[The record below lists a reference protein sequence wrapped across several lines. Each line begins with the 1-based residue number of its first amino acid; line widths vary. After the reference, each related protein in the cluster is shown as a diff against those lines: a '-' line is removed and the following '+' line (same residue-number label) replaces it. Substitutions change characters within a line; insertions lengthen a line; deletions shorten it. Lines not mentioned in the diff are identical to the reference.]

1 MNRRQKKRKEKRY
14 FQHLLI
20 LTKPKST
27 EMFEPP
33 TQGIMDPANLLTLK
47 SKYKNSLQS
56 ISTTSF
62 LIPSETS
69 KRLFVQDLIF
79 PSLFPRND
87 VSWFQSV
94 FDERVCFADLGM
106 PSTKKF
112 NRDKDETKYWRILT
126 TIISGGLKIW
136 YRQGFKTNQ
145 FFLSLGNKS
154 IQFNSYQKIVSIA
167 FLEIF

>member
-47 SKYKNSLQS
+47 SKYKIVLRS
-56 ISTTSF
+56 IPTTSF

-94 FDERVCFADLGM
+94 FDEWVCFADLGM
-106 PSTKKF
+106 PSTKNEKIQPWQRRNEILENLNYNYF
-112 NRDKDETKYWRILT
+112 WRSQNLVSSRLQDE
-126 TIISGGLKIW
+126 SV
-136 YRQGFKTNQ
+136 F
-145 FFLSLGNKS
+145 S
-154 IQFNSYQKIVSIA
+154 
-167 FLEIF
+167 